1 MDTTA
6 TAAVDRP
13 ARVTVIGS
21 DGVLEVLSDDVH
33 EVGGR
38 IVLHAEQG
46 TSEIFQIDPW
56 PAHHYTEM
64 LPWAKLVRDAVREG
78 RAFPDMPTFGDGLG
92 CARVMDQLTGKR

>member
-6 TAAVDRP
+6 TAAVDQP

-38 IVLHAEQG
+38 ILLH
-46 TSEIFQIDPW
+46 
-56 PAHHYTEM
+56 TERGNLGA
-64 LPWAKLVRDAVREG
+64 LPDRSVARAPLHRDAAVG
-78 RAFPDMPTFGDGLG
+78 
-92 CARVMDQLTGKR
+92 